1 MLQVYRYRLYPT
13 AAQASAIRETLERL
27 RVLYNAALQERRDAY
42 RKQGVSVTRA
52 QQEKLLTE
60 IKRNESEY
68 TNLHTHL
75 MQDAVTRLD
84 RAFQAFFRRVKA
96 RQKPGYPRFK
106 GRGRYRSFSFKDA
119 IHGNGAKLV
128 SGNKRLRIS
137 GVGNVKIKLHRP
149 IEGRIKTIG
158 ITLDG
163 DGHFYAAFT
172 CDNVPTRELE
182 RTGKTAGID
191 VGISSF
197 LATSDGD
204 TVANPR
210 CLETSQRAVARTQ
223 RKVSRRKRGSNRRRK
238 AVALLARKHANVR
251 NARKDFHHKTAL
263 MLVRRYDRVAVEELN
278 IQGMARGMLSRAVLD
293 AAWGSFLEILRV
305 KAESAGREVIEVD
318 ARGTSQECSQCGE
331 IVRKDLRVRTHEC
344 PHCGLVLDRDVNAAR
359 NILGRSAVAAAASN
373 QAGTRPSGRSRTSAV
388 AQKRVTA
395 SPPVDPRSPHLAH

>member
-1 MLQVYRYRLYPT
+1 MLQVCRYRLYPT
-13 AAQASAIRETLERL
+13 ASQIKAIRETLERL

-52 QQEKLLTE
+52 QQEKSLTE

-96 RQKPGYPRFK
+96 GQKPGYPRFK

-163 DGHFYAAFT
+163 DGHFYAVFT
-172 CDNVPTRELE
+172 CEQCSGVEGHRFVQRIPNRIAPVTVIHEL
-182 RTGKTAGID
+182 D
-191 VGISSF
+191 QV
-197 LATSDGD
+197 
-204 TVANPR
+204 
-210 CLETSQRAVARTQ
+210 RAVARSDLG
-223 RKVSRRKRGSNRRRK
+223 KVSPTASRIGRNTSSLGRHGDEDTRNQDDQWPKRVASERNSHASTYRRKSRSS
-238 AVALLARKHANVR
+238 AR
-251 NARKDFHHKTAL
+251 
-263 MLVRRYDRVAVEELN
+263 
-278 IQGMARGMLSRAVLD
+278 
-293 AAWGSFLEILRV
+293 
-305 KAESAGREVIEVD
+305 
-318 ARGTSQECSQCGE
+318 
-331 IVRKDLRVRTHEC
+331 
-344 PHCGLVLDRDVNAAR
+344 
-359 NILGRSAVAAAASN
+359 
-373 QAGTRPSGRSRTSAV
+373 
-388 AQKRVTA
+388 
-395 SPPVDPRSPHLAH
+395 

>member
-1 MLQVYRYRLYPT
+1 VLRVYRYRLYPT

-52 QQEKLLTE
+52 QQERLLTE

-68 TNLHTHL
+68 ASLHTHL

-84 RAFQAFFRRVKA
+84 RAFDAFFRRVKA
-96 RQKPGYPRFK
+96 GQKPGYPRFK

-210 CLETSQRAVARTQ
+210 CLETSQRVVARTQ

-263 MLVRRYDRVAVEELN
+263 MLVRRYDRVAVEELD
-278 IQGMARGMLSRAVLD
+278 ILWLARGMLSRSVHD
-293 AAWGSFLEILRV
+293 AAWGSFLTILRA
-305 KAESAGREVIEVD
+305 KAESAGREVIAVD
-318 ARGTSQECSQCGE
+318 PRGSSQQCSACGAT
-331 IVRKDLRVRTHEC
+331 VRKDLSVRVHRC
-344 PHCGLVLDRDVNAAR
+344 ACGYVADRDVNAAR
-359 NILGRSAVAAAASN
+359 NIHRLG
-373 QAGTRPSGRSRTSAV
+373 QSRRRGA
-388 AQKRVTA
+388 
-395 SPPVDPRSPHLAH
+395 PVGDSDDPRSPLLGR

>member
-1 MLQVYRYRLYPT
+1 MLRVYRYRLYPT
-13 AAQASAIRETLERL
+13 ATQASAIRETLERL

-52 QQEKLLTE
+52 QQEKSLTE

-96 RQKPGYPRFK
+96 GQKPGYPRFK

-238 AVALLARKHANVR
+238 AVALLARQHANVR

-263 MLVRRYDRVAVEELN
+263 SLIKRYDTIAVENLD
-278 IQGMARGMLSRAVLD
+278 IRGLARGMLSRSVHD
-293 AAWGSFLEILRV
+293 AAWGSFLTILRA
-305 KAESAGREVIEVD
+305 KAESAGREVIAVDPRGSSQQCSACHEV
-318 ARGTSQECSQCGE
+318 
-331 IVRKDLRVRTHEC
+331 VRKDLRVRTHEC

-359 NILGRSAVAAAASN
+359 NIHRLG
-373 QAGTRPSGRSRTSAV
+373 QSRRRGA
-388 AQKRVTA
+388 
-395 SPPVDPRSPHLAH
+395 PVGDSDDPRSPLLGR